1 MLPQHVC
8 DTDTARAA
16 RAARDLLL
24 YILHRAPLRIS
35 GLYCLQRLRGG
46 IVRGGIGWYGSS
58 VERHSPFPRHKH
70 RTQVSLRA
78 LGSVAFRPRLRPSE
92 LGGVVE
98 EDIALLVEA
107 AEVAH
112 DHPPIRQLHA
122 QRLIQK
128 GAALAYRGILG
139 ASR

>member
-1 MLPQHVC
+1 M
-8 DTDTARAA
+8 
-16 RAARDLLL
+16 
-24 YILHRAPLRIS
+24 
-35 GLYCLQRLRGG
+35 
-46 IVRGGIGWYGSS
+46 
-58 VERHSPFPRHKH
+58 ERHSPFPRHKH